1 VRFLPLGENTS
12 ISSSMREFIIDNP
25 ENGFRKFNYLEYRK
39 SIRQK
44 QLLKS
49 LQEKEPFKIIG
60 RKISCPGK

>member
-1 VRFLPLGENTS
+1 
-12 ISSSMREFIIDNP
+12 MREFIIDNP